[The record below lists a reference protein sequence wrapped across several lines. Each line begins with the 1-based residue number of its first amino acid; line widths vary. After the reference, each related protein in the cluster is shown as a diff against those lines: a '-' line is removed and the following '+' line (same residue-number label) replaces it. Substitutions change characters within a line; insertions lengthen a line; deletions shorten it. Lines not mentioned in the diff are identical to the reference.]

1 MMYCGYGFRAQGAGY
16 GGFAM
21 TVREWSNSNA
31 EYSRKL
37 VSSGLEGA
45 RSGREAFLHGGALA
59 PYLRTSFRNA
69 LGPAAVG
76 VCLGIL
82 KSIPKRRCASRAV
95 GLALVGGMVG
105 FGIGLVWQTRRLAA
119 SMASEVFES
128 IEKVREE
135 HWLEKHPIDYA

>member
-1 MMYCGYGFRAQGAGY
+1 
-16 GGFAM
+16 M
-21 TVREWSNSNA
+21 TVRQWSSSNA
-31 EYSRKL
+31 AYGRKL

-59 PYLRTSFRNA
+59 PYIRTSFRNA
-69 LGPAAVG
+69 IGPAVIG

-82 KSIPKRRCASRAV
+82 ESLPKKRCASRAV
-95 GLALVGGMVG
+95 GFAVMGGMVG
-105 FGIGLVWQTRRLAA
+105 FGIGLVWQTRRLAT

-128 IEKVREE
+128 IEKVRDE